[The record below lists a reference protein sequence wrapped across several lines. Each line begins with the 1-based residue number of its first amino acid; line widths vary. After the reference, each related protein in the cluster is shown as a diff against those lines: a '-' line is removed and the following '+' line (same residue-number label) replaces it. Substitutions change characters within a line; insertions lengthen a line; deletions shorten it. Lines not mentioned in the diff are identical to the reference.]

1 MALVRKGFLL
11 AGIFLLKMPQLSA
24 YPLHPMTTRLKEF
37 ISISNIKYCYIIN
50 FSQML
55 LHEIIS
61 KNLPFGAIPGD
72 PCIALSK
79 YLSPFNISFA
89 SFAPLN
95 ALTDCILP

>member
-24 YPLHPMTTRLKEF
+24 YPLHPKTTRLNEF
-37 ISISNIKYCYIIN
+37 VSISNIKYCYIII
-50 FSQML
+50 SQML
-55 LHEIIS
+55 VYEIIS
-61 KNLPFGAIPGD
+61 KKLPFGAIPGD